1 MIRDLWKGL
10 GWTNGKNKAGPLQ
23 IWRRVSKG
31 FHISD
36 ATWRCTTSKS
46 LDSKTVQLTLMA
58 KEFETGKVC
67 HIRALWE
74 HRQCRRVNNKLK
86 QSVEDRRR
94 YAGWE
99 SRFLQALMLESHARK
114 QSRRYIV
121 RKPNPSKLHF
131 LPMTA
136 YHDVLQ
142 TPTNRGSQKLQE
154 TRCHFYARG
163 QPTLSTA
170 FHFTPTRQSQV
181 DTEAWPSFYDTC
193 SHDRFRRRGINS
205 HSIHYVSGETEWLT
219 TRNSTRIGY
228 FWHQ

>member
-1 MIRDLWKGL
+1 
-10 GWTNGKNKAGPLQ
+10 
-23 IWRRVSKG
+23 
-31 FHISD
+31 
-36 ATWRCTTSKS
+36 
-46 LDSKTVQLTLMA
+46 MA

-99 SRFLQALMLESHARK
+99 SKFLQALMMESHARK

-121 RKPNPSKLHF
+121 RNPNPSKLHF
-131 LPMTA
+131 LLMTA

-181 DTEAWPSFYDTC
+181 DTEAWPSFYDTRPD
-193 SHDRFRRRGINS
+193 DRFRRRGINS
-205 HSIHYVSGETEWLT
+205 HSSHYVSGGTESGWRLETQPGLDIFDTNRGDHSEIDPNVRRSMNTHTPSMPIW
-219 TRNSTRIGY
+219 
-228 FWHQ
+228 